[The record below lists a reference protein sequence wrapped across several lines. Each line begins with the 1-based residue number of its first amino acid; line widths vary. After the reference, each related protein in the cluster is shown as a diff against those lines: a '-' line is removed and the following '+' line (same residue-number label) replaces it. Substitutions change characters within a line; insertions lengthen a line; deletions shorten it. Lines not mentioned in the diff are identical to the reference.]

1 MFDLELIDASGLFTV
16 EPKSATGS
24 TNVAIRLANGPLDY
38 ENPNHQKFILVVSK
52 QLQHPDKTFSF
63 FYLRFSWCTKRAK
76 TASTQQLCNVAR
88 SGRSLSSSWPELDF
102 CDAEAQGH

>member
-63 FYLRFSWCTKRAK
+63 FTCVFRGVPK
-76 TASTQQLCNVAR
+76 
-88 SGRSLSSSWPELDF
+88 ELKPHPPNS
-102 CDAEAQGH
+102 CVMYRGLAGH

>member
-63 FYLRFSWCTKRAK
+63 FTCVLRGVPKELK
-76 TASTQQLCNVAR
+76 PHPPN
-88 SGRSLSSSWPELDF
+88 SSVMWRGL
-102 CDAEAQGH
+102 AGH